1 MCLWE
6 YTAHYAGACRRQNRG
21 LDPLK
26 LKSGVVVNRLTRCWE
41 LLPLLQE
48 ELWVIFFFFFPLPSL
63 FPLALAHRFFY
74 LFLITDGREP
84 LCGCWDLNSWPLEE
98 QSVLLTTEP
107 SHQPLVCYL
116 NCWVVSPAP
125 LKFFLSTVYI
135 PDLNYLWSGSYLQSQ
150 DMGDRGRRV
159 VSLRPAWAT

>member
-1 MCLWE
+1 VSYL
-6 YTAHYAGACRRQNRG
+6 
-21 LDPLK
+21 
-26 LKSGVVVNRLTRCWE
+26 
-41 LLPLLQE
+41 
-48 ELWVIFFFFFPLPSL
+48 FFFFPLPSL